1 MLAKR
6 AGLVLFAA
14 ACVAVFWGLG
24 SAPLLGA
31 DEPRYAQVAR
41 EMFAR
46 GDWVTP
52 TLGGQT
58 WFEKP
63 ALLYWLMMAAYGALG
78 VTELAARVGAAVSGL
93 VVMLLVGALARR
105 VEFESGER
113 LRGFGFAGSLVI
125 ASTLGLLVF
134 ARAASFDVLLTA
146 TVTAAL
152 TFFFLSEHERG
163 GMGRQRM
170 LVGFY
175 ACVGLSLLAKGLV
188 GVVLPGGVVLLY
200 FVLRGRLPNPLR
212 LGALW
217 GVPLCLLVAAVWY
230 GPVMAKHGRVFV
242 DEFFVQHHFARYVSN
257 RYNHPQPF
265 YFYLPITLLLTL
277 PWTFFLLSGLR
288 GVFETNWRSEDAES
302 RLAVFALVWL
312 LVPVVFF
319 SVSGSK
325 LPGYVLPA
333 VPGAALLA
341 ARRVHK
347 YLRGEGELL
356 TMRLTGAT
364 ALCVV
369 GAGAFYFYRSGV
381 KGGLLGPAVP
391 EWAAALLLTP
401 GLVCGL
407 VAVATPRRRA
417 LCVNALAAAV
427 LVTVVLAAS
436 VALGRYAERE
446 SVAGLLRRADAEG
459 FGGVP
464 VYQLHTVERT
474 SEFYAAGRLAYDERG
489 EPRKFEGMPD
499 VMRELRA
506 AGGRGLVLV
515 PVKHAGQLEQVE
527 GAETRVVG
535 DNGQYALV
543 GVKAN

>member
-6 AGLVLFAA
+6 AGLVLLAA
-14 ACVAVFWGLG
+14 ACAVLFWGLG
-24 SAPLLGA
+24 AVPLLGA

-52 TLGGQT
+52 TLGGRT

-63 ALLYWLMMAAYGALG
+63 ALLYWMMRGAYRVFG
-78 VTELAARVGAAVSGL
+78 VTEFAARAGAAVSGL
-93 VVMLLVGALARR
+93 LVMVMVGALARR
-105 VEFESGER
+105 VEFEAGER
-113 LRGFGFAGSLVI
+113 LRGFGFAGTLVI
-125 ASTLGLLVF
+125 VSTAGLLVF

-152 TFFFLSEHERG
+152 TFFFLSEHERD

-175 ACVGLSLLAKGLV
+175 ACLGLSLLAKGLV

-200 FVLRGRLPNPLR
+200 FVLRGRLPNPFR
-212 LGALW
+212 LGAVW

-230 GPVMAKHGRVFV
+230 GPVVARHGRPFV
-242 DEFFVQHHFARYVSN
+242 EEFFVQHHFARYVSN
-257 RYNHPQPF
+257 RYIHPQPF
-265 YFYLPITLLLTL
+265 YFYLPITLMLAL

-288 GVFETNWRSEDAES
+288 GVFEANWRAEDAES

-319 SVSGSK
+319 SLSGSK

-341 ARRVHK
+341 ARRVHR

-356 TMRLTGAT
+356 TMRLTGAL

-369 GAGAFYFYRSGV
+369 GAGAFYFYRIGS
-381 KGGLLGPAVP
+381 KGGLLGPALP
-391 EWAAALLLTP
+391 EWVAAVLLAP
-401 GLVCGL
+401 GLVFGL
-407 VAVATPRRRA
+407 LALAAPRRRA
-417 LCVNALAAAV
+417 LCVHALAGAV
-427 LVTVVLAAS
+427 FVTIVLAAS
-436 VALGRYAERE
+436 LALGRYAERE
-446 SVAGLLRRADAEG
+446 SVAGLLRRPDAEG
-459 FGGVP
+459 FGGMP

-474 SEFYAAGRLAYDERG
+474 SEFYAAGWLAYDEQG
-489 EPRKFEGMPD
+489 EARKFEGVHD

-506 AGGRGLVLV
+506 AGGRGLVIV

-527 GAETRVVG
+527 GAETKRLG

-543 GVKAN
+543 SVTAN